1 MKKLLLMLLLFLT
14 VTGMSQIP
22 YTFSA
27 QPSDFQITT
36 EQSYTTVKS
45 QESSEFTTEVG
56 APQLPIIKRNFVLP
70 AGSVVTNINFTN
82 SSSTLIADNVT
93 VFPVQHPQDWVTD
106 HAFVSPSSIIYNS
119 LTSYPANTVIKT
131 VDENTQGYHIVTLDI
146 CPFSYIPGKKKLYLY
161 QNITINIQYN
171 VGSIEYQERITVNRN
186 ELNKDWVSSIVSNPS
201 LLSSINGTAK
211 TVINEPTETDK
222 LFLHWKPSAY
232 GDVPDFIIVTNESF
246 KSHFKN

>member
-1 MKKLLLMLLLFLT
+1 
-14 VTGMSQIP
+14 
-22 YTFSA
+22 
-27 QPSDFQITT
+27 
-36 EQSYTTVKS
+36 
-45 QESSEFTTEVG
+45 
-56 APQLPIIKRNFVLP
+56 
-70 AGSVVTNINFTN
+70 
-82 SSSTLIADNVT
+82 
-93 VFPVQHPQDWVTD
+93 
-106 HAFVSPSSIIYNS
+106 
-119 LTSYPANTVIKT
+119 KT

-246 KSHFKN
+246 KSHFQELATYKTQRGIPTLVVTTEQIYAEFPGVDKPEKIRNYLKSAHKFWGSGLFVLLGGDTDVIPGRFADYYSTTTG